1 MNENINYDKIFHQ
14 ELEKIEKTNKR
25 PSLFLHACCGPCL
38 TYPFSILTKYFDV
51 TIGFFNP
58 NIYPL
63 SEYNLRLDNVKKFL
77 SEYSKKNNIK
87 YKLITSKEDFEKY
100 DNLLKDRKNDFEGG
114 ESCLICHR
122 YRLELSYKYAYENKF
137 DYFTSV
143 MTVSCRKPSKELNEI
158 AFELEKKYPT
168 TKYLYSDFKK
178 NNGQLIGINIAKEYK
193 LYRQNYCGCKYSL
206 KERELALLSRK

>member
-1 MNENINYDKIFHQ
+1 MNENINYDKLFNL
-14 ELEKIEKTNKR
+14 ELEKVSKLKTK
-25 PSLFLHACCGPCL
+25 PKLFLHACCGPCL

-51 TIGFFNP
+51 TVGFFNP

-63 SEYNLRLDNVKKFL
+63 EEYNLRLKNVIKFL
-77 SEYSKKNNIK
+77 DEYSKKNNIK
-87 YKLITSKEDFEKY
+87 YQLITCKEDFEKY
-100 DNLLKDRKNDFEGG
+100 NKTLSIRKDDFEGG
-114 ESCLICHR
+114 KACLLCHR

-158 AFELEKKYPT
+158 AFDLEKKYPT

-178 NNGQLIGINIAKEYK
+178 NNGQLIGINISKEYK

-206 KERELALLSRK
+206 KEREERLLK